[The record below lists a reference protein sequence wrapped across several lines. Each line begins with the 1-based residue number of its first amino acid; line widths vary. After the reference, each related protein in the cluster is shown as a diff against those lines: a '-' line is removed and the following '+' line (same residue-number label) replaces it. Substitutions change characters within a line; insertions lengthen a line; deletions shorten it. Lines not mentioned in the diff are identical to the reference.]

1 MFWHIFDIY
10 VQTHIQYAWSFR
22 WKRSLIHFGDISGF
36 LVCPS
41 STYFPVFH
49 REINGPSTR
58 CQKKLL
64 SFAATS
70 NFHSVQKSNRV
81 LKRKRLVTRSGKTDE
96 KYGLWWKTNRCMF
109 YCHEKC
115 RKSRCGIPYNIV
127 LNILKSIFSQR
138 NLMVLVFSFFFL
150 FFLALIHVIL
160 TVTLASCLETRT
172 TELMEISFLY
182 EEQKILYHDPCL
194 NQKASLGVRRSKIL
208 KTVIQNFS
216 GPWACVGH

>member
-150 FFLALIHVIL
+150 FFLSSY
-160 TVTLASCLETRT
+160 SCHSDCNFGKLLRDQDNRAYGDFIFIWRAKNPIPRPMFKPE
-172 TELMEISFLY
+172 
-182 EEQKILYHDPCL
+182 
-194 NQKASLGVRRSKIL
+194 SLFRGK
-208 KTVIQNFS
+208 KK
-216 GPWACVGH
+216 